1 MSIPFTYTNE
11 SITVV
16 YNGKAHVVQRGQP
29 QFINLRNA
37 LLAERW
43 EEVPSH
49 LTVSKSLAAWAKGK
63 FTVNETLE
71 EFSYEGTP
79 LPKQINLRIISMAA
93 GGKDPTPLFLFYERL
108 QRNPSMRSVEQLYK
122 FLQHTG
128 IPFTTDGCLLA
139 YKGVKNDYTDQHTGK
154 VDNRPGVVNKM
165 ARNKISD
172 DPRESCHFGFHVGA
186 LTYARTFSQRVIICK
201 VDPEHVV
208 CVPYDHSERKMRVC
222 EYKVIGNYGEILPDD
237 IFDENAPAPQ
247 QDDPAEDDDFV
258 GICSVCSHDQ
268 EQHSSTDS
276 APDHCAMCGG
286 DCTPD
291 VEEEEDDEDEEELVE
306 ELAEEAKAEEPE
318 VPAEPIEG
326 VPAKKNQTLKIPKK
340 YKKLVEL
347 DYEELMKQTI
357 SVLREF
363 AVHGLH
369 IVGAAHIRG
378 GKVQLIAKIIEVRDG
393 KEE

>member
-1 MSIPFTYTNE
+1 MTIPFTLTNE

-29 QFINLRNA
+29 QFVNLRNA

-49 LTVSKSLAAWAKGK
+49 LTVAKSLSAWAKGR

-71 EFSYEGTP
+71 EFSYDGAP
-79 LPKQINLRIISMAA
+79 LPKQINSRIISMAA
-93 GGKDPTPLFLFYERL
+93 AGKDPTPLFLFYERL

-154 VDNRPGVVNKM
+154 VDNRPGTVNKM

-172 DPRESCHFGFHVGA
+172 DPREACHFGFHVGA

-237 IFDENAPAPQ
+237 IFDENAPAPR
-247 QDDPAEDDDFV
+247 QDDPTDDNDKAFNGEPGDEDD
-258 GICSVCSHDQ
+258 
-268 EQHSSTDS
+268 EREPDS
-276 APDHCAMCGG
+276 LDTLM
-286 DCTPD
+286 
-291 VEEEEDDEDEEELVE
+291 ENDDEDEEDEETEEPVE
-306 ELAEEAKAEEPE
+306 EEVKAEEPAI
-318 VPAEPIEG
+318 PAEPIEG
-326 VPAKKNQTLKIPKK
+326 VPAKKNQKLKIPKK
-340 YKKLVEL
+340 FKKLVDL
-347 DYEELMKQTI
+347 DYEGYMKQTI
-357 SVLREF
+357 SALREF

-393 KEE
+393 KQ